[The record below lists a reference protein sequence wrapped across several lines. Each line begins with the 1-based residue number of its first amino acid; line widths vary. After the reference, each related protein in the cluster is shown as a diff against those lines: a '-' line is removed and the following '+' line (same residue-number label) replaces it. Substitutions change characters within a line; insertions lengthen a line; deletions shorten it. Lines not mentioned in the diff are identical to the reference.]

1 MGVNNRRKVYGV
13 GVNDFPTNT
22 NVDGKDIW
30 EYKRWIEML
39 RRGYDVAYKEK
50 NPTYKDVYVE
60 DHLHSFTNF
69 YNHIKTMIGYGVDGY
84 ELDKDLLFKDNKC
97 YSRDTIVF
105 VPKEINSF
113 LVNVKGSGE
122 LPVGVSLCVLAEK
135 TRYKAR
141 IRKGDKR
148 EYLGLYDTPEQAY
161 QAYKAEKE
169 SYAKVLAEKWKGKID
184 ERAYNA
190 LINYTM

>member
-22 NVDGKDIW
+22 NIDGKDIW

-50 NPTYKDVYVE
+50 NPTYKDVFVE

-113 LVNVKGSGE
+113 LVNAKGSGD
-122 LPVGVSLCVLAEK
+122 LPVGVSKCVLAES

-148 EYLGLYDTPEQAY
+148 EYLGLYDTPDEAY

-169 SYAKVLAEKWKGKID
+169 SYASVLAEKWKGEID

>member
-1 MGVNNRRKVYGV
+1 MGINNRRKVYGV

-22 NVDGKDIW
+22 NIDGKDIW

-50 NPTYKDVYVE
+50 NPTYKDVFVE

-69 YNHIKTMIGYGVDGY
+69 YDHIKTMIGYGVDGY

-113 LVNVKGSGE
+113 LVNAKGSGD
-122 LPVGVSLCVLAEK
+122 LPVGVSLCVLAES

-148 EYLGLYDTPEQAY
+148 EYLGLYDTPDEAY

-169 SYAKVLAEKWKGKID
+169 SYAKVIAEKWKGKID

>member
-22 NVDGKDIW
+22 NIDGKDIW
-30 EYKRWIEML
+30 EYKSWWSMM
-39 RRGYDVAYKEK
+39 RRCYDEKYKAK
-50 NPTYKDVYVE
+50 NPTYGECVVE
-60 DHLHSFTNF
+60 EYFHSFTNF
-69 YNHIKTMIGYGVDGY
+69 YNHIKTMIGYDNEAY
-84 ELDKDLLFKDNKC
+84 ELDKDLLVKGNKC

-113 LVNVKGSGE
+113 LVNAKGSGD
-122 LPVGVSLCVLAEK
+122 LPVGVSKCILAEN

-169 SYAKVLAEKWKGKID
+169 SYAKVIAEKWKGKID

>member
-113 LVNVKGSGE
+113 LVNAKGSGD
-122 LPVGVSLCVLAEK
+122 LPVGVSKCVLAEN

-161 QAYKAEKE
+161 LAYKAEKE
-169 SYAKVLAEKWKGKID
+169 SFASVLAEKWKGKID
-184 ERAYNA
+184 DRAYNA

>member
-1 MGVNNRRKVYGV
+1 MGINNRRKVYGV

-30 EYKRWIEML
+30 EYKSWWSMM
-39 RRGYDVAYKEK
+39 RRCYDEKYKAK
-50 NPTYKDVYVE
+50 NPTYGECVVE
-60 DHLHSFTNF
+60 EYFHSFTNF
-69 YNHIKTMIGYGVDGY
+69 YNHVTTMVGYDNETY
-84 ELDKDLLFKDNKC
+84 ELDKDLLVKGNKC

-105 VPKEINSF
+105 IPKEINSF
-113 LVNVKGSGE
+113 LVNAKGSGD
-122 LPVGVSLCVLAEK
+122 LPVGVSKCVLAEK

-161 QAYKAEKE
+161 QAYKDEKE
-169 SYAKVLAEKWKGKID
+169 SYAKVIAEKWKGKID
-184 ERAYNA
+184 DRAYNA

>member
-1 MGVNNRRKVYGV
+1 MGINNRRKVYGV

-22 NVDGKDIW
+22 NIDGKDIW

-50 NPTYKDVYVE
+50 NPTYKDVFVE

-113 LVNVKGSGE
+113 LVNSKGSGD
-122 LPVGVSLCVLAEK
+122 LPVGVSLCVLAES

-148 EYLGLYDTPEQAY
+148 EYLGLYDTPDEAY

-169 SYAKVLAEKWKGKID
+169 SYAKVIAEKWKCKID